1 MLLGKPEVLIY
12 KMQDEAHIVKLKQG
26 EEQAFRIVFD
36 TYHHR
41 LFTFSM
47 KFVHDEETAKE
58 IVQNVF
64 LKVWRNRR
72 KLNPALSFQAYLFK
86 IAKHENFKYLKKAA
100 RDASL
105 KEELIHRCLSATTPI
120 EDDLIFTEYQAI
132 ANKAIA
138 LLPPKRRLVFEMAQQ
153 GLTHGEIARELG
165 ISVHTVRSQ
174 LAHATQSVKA
184 HFLRFTGVILTIIL
198 CCFYILF

>member
-1 MLLGKPEVLIY
+1 
-12 KMQDEAHIVKLKQG
+12 MQDDAHIVKRLKQG
-26 EEQAFRIVFD
+26 DEQAFRTIFD
-36 TYHHR
+36 TYHHK
-41 LFTFSM
+41 LFNFSL

-58 IVQNVF
+58 IVQNVL
-64 LKVWRNRR
+64 LKVWHNRR

-105 KEELIHRCLSATTPI
+105 KKELIHRCLSATTPV
-120 EDDLIFTEYQAI
+120 EDDLLFTEYQAM

-153 GLTHGEIARELG
+153 GLTHVEIARELG
-165 ISVHTVRSQ
+165 TSVHTVRSQ
-174 LAHATQSVKA
+174 LAHATQSVKE
-184 HFLRFTGVILTIIL
+184 HFLRFTGVVLTL
-198 CCFYILF
+198 ALLLFYTLL